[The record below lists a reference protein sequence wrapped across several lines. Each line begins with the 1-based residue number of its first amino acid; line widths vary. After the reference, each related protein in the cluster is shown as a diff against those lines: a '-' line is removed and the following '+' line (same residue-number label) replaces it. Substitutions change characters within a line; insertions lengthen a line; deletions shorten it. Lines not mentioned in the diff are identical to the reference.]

1 MQNKHLIFIKS
12 ELTDNTISLL
22 SDCLIELSSSME
34 YLELDI
40 IITSITSSP
49 KLLKLLLWFVQT
61 IEYNCKIN
69 VFYNFNL
76 NEKEYYEIEEE
87 FMDTLDLHS
96 LNDLYRYDL
105 LDYSSK
111 IKTEEYTKVKVI
123 TTKGYL
129 VYLPK
134 LYNPELEI

>member
-1 MQNKHLIFIKS
+1 MQNKHLIFIKA

>member
-1 MQNKHLIFIKS
+1 MFFI
-12 ELTDNTISLL
+12 
-22 SDCLIELSSSME
+22 
-34 YLELDI
+34 
-40 IITSITSSP
+40 
-49 KLLKLLLWFVQT
+49 
-61 IEYNCKIN
+61 
-69 VFYNFNL
+69 

>member
-1 MQNKHLIFIKS
+1 MQNKHLIFIKA

-76 NEKEYYEIEEE
+76 NEKEYYAIEEE